1 MIYTDVIICV
11 VPEFAMIIKN
21 LVPGCRSTVATGA
34 AVEDDPQRR
43 RPDIA
48 VAEANLHWTP
58 KVRYTY
64 ISATNSRLCPKINMY
79 DAEYI

>member
-1 MIYTDVIICV
+1 
-11 VPEFAMIIKN
+11 MIIKN

-58 KVRYTY
+58 KVRSTRFLGNTHFQMEGLFSFVQ
-64 ISATNSRLCPKINMY
+64 IPQS
-79 DAEYI
+79 